1 MAKLITVFWRDI
13 PAQIIAK
20 AGRDSVKVK
29 LSERF
34 ADAIDR
40 AAMRAGKGS
49 SDAYLADWKRV
60 SQPCGADLRAAAQA
74 AADQFEQNYDKERLL
89 TLIRNK
95 GDDPAADS
103 AATPVADSAAA
114 PAADSTVAPV
124 VDSVADSA
132 AAESTDDPATPPAS

>member
-13 PAQIIAK
+13 PAQVIAK
-20 AGRDSVKVK
+20 QKRESVKLK

-60 SQPCGADLRAAAQA
+60 DKPCSDDLQSEAEAAVAQYEK
-74 AADQFEQNYDKERLL
+74 DYDKDRLL
-89 TLIRNK
+89 ALIRNK
-95 GDDPAADS
+95 GDEPEAD
-103 AATPVADSAAA
+103 A
-114 PAADSTVAPV
+114 
-124 VDSVADSA
+124 
-132 AAESTDDPATPPAS
+132 